1 MRKYQWLAL
10 RNQKRLYVRS
20 NRLIQF
26 MDWCDVCLFIFGL
39 YRGTLKTSR
48 IHMIFWII
56 LITVIIRFILI
67 LVAAVRYFFPPIKNT
82 NVYAFRSHTDDMCVT
97 HSAHHADRA
106 ENELNKMCVYVI
118 FNIKLCN

>member
-20 NRLIQF
+20 NRRIQF

-56 LITVIIRFILI
+56 LITVIIRFIFI
-67 LVAAVRYFFPPIKNT
+67 LVAAVRYFFPPIKK
-82 NVYAFRSHTDDMCVT
+82 YECLCISLT
-97 HSAHHADRA
+97 HR
-106 ENELNKMCVYVI
+106 
-118 FNIKLCN
+118 